1 MIQVWKCD
9 YCSTTD
15 VDYKKIQ
22 HHEPTCSF
30 NKLNKKCHTCK
41 YSYEEGY
48 NGEHIPGCEINHD
61 TLIGED
67 DGNCPDWVYEYLDEE
82 REEKINQII

>member
-30 NKLNKKCHTCK
+30 NKLNKITIHLSVKTR
-41 YSYEEGY
+41 
-48 NGEHIPGCEINHD
+48 EIVQVGFMN
-61 TLIGED
+61 I
-67 DGNCPDWVYEYLDEE
+67 
-82 REEKINQII
+82 